1 MRLINICPALN
12 IVTPRCHKISNGI
25 ALMSSHVVVTSRFGH
40 FASDVGDCRCLAL
53 VVQSPLFIISC
64 KSEDN

>member
-12 IVTPRCHKISNGI
+12 IVPPRCHKISNGI
-25 ALMSSHVVVTSRFGH
+25 ALVSSHVGVTSRFGH
-40 FASDVGDCRCLAL
+40 FVSDVGDCRCLAL
-53 VVQSPLFIISC
+53 VVQSLLSIICC

>member
-12 IVTPRCHKISNGI
+12 IVPPRCHKISNDI
-25 ALMSSHVVVTSRFGH
+25 ALVSSHVVVTSRFGH
-40 FASDVGDCRCLAL
+40 FVSDVGDCRCLAL
-53 VVQSPLFIISC
+53 VVQSLLSIICC